1 MIENMIEEIQD
12 LHLAVHQEELQQ
24 EQITERYNCRL
35 TVLNLKAIRNRLVL
49 LHQRMMIPQYGFANF
64 NEL

>member
-12 LHLAVHQEELQQ
+12 LHLAVHQEELQK

-35 TVLNLKAIRNRLVL
+35 TVLNLKAIRTRLVL
-49 LHQRMMIPQYGFANF
+49 LHQRMMVPQYGFANF